1 MDGSPSLGC
10 WGARHA
16 VPSVTPSAQVLASG
30 HGGGRGRKAELKQG
44 APHPGWMAH
53 AGASVCRWRRPRTHA
68 RDARSVF
75 VLQNRSTVFHP
86 SDTYLPSPACEQTL
100 FSFCGHQP
108 HGKAGLA
115 HSQRTH
121 STHAHTRRKHG
132 ARREREEAGAPVIAQ
147 PPTGVPARGT
157 PHMAFW
163 HPRRPLPSSDVSPGC
178 RTVVRVLRTLDVCNG
193 ELTSTERQHFLC
205 AHNSAGES
213 VLFLAARGSVA
224 RIEAFWQTLP

>member
-1 MDGSPSLGC
+1 M
-10 WGARHA
+10 
-16 VPSVTPSAQVLASG
+16 
-30 HGGGRGRKAELKQG
+30 
-44 APHPGWMAH
+44 WMAH

-86 SDTYLPSPACEQTL
+86 SNTYLPSPASE
-100 FSFCGHQP
+100 
-108 HGKAGLA
+108 
-115 HSQRTH
+115 HSSCSVDTSPTGRRDWHTHSRH

-132 ARREREEAGAPVIAQ
+132 ARRGREEAGALVIAQ

-163 HPRRPLPSSDVSPGC
+163 HPRRPLPSSDVSPGH
-178 RTVVRVLRTLDVCNG
+178 RTVVRVLRTVDVCNG

-205 AHNSAGES
+205 AHNSAAES